1 MIAKYNDHG
10 LIIAGCP
17 QSASVLDELM
27 TYCGWPIVFQA
38 TPRQLRDEI
47 VSNVPQALLFW
58 LDRERDFD
66 AMFRLLKW
74 LAAYQPRLQRYA
86 VGYELPENMEVAVRN
101 AGAHVYLAAAND
113 IRELL
118 AGPIFQSLLGE
129 GHYAHKAAKRSAVSN
144 SPEAVLECRGVALH
158 NGLPP

>member
-17 QSASVLDELM
+17 QAANVLDELV
-27 TYCGWPIVFQA
+27 TFCGWPVLFQV

-47 VSNVPQALLFW
+47 VSKVPQSLLFW
-58 LDRERDFD
+58 LDRECDLN

-101 AGAHVYLAAAND
+101 AGAHVYLSATDD
-113 IRELL
+113 IGEFLTG
-118 AGPIFQSLLGE
+118 AQFQSLLGR
-129 GHYAHKAAKRSAVSN
+129 GYRSHKGANRSAVSHL
-144 SPEAVLECRGVALH
+144 PEADSEWRGVALH